1 MRQYT
6 NRFRRSAALPAALAA
21 LGLAATA
28 CGGGGSAEEAGGEDA
43 PAKGE
48 NPVVAPYDGGIY
60 IIDPESL
67 DVVED
72 IELEGFN
79 RLNPA
84 GHGRNV
90 LVSTSTGFPALDAAS
105 AELTD
110 G

>member
-1 MRQYT
+1 MRPHT
-6 NRFRRSAALPAALAA
+6 NRFPRSAALPAALAA
-21 LGLAATA
+21 LGRAPTA

-43 PAKGE
+43 PAKVE
-48 NPVVAPYDGGIY
+48 NPVVATYDGGIY

-84 GHGRNV
+84 GDGRHV
-90 LVSTSTGFPALDAAS
+90 LVSTSTGFRVLDAAG